1 MPLLVTR
8 PQPQAD
14 QWVARIV
21 ELEKGPPAA
30 EVSIDARAMPLIEI
44 RPSKDRELLARAWSE
59 VPQCAMVMFVS
70 TAAVDSF
77 FDGRPAMPKTDA
89 AHPSWPSGVY
99 AAATGP
105 GTAAS
110 LVARQVPA
118 RQIIQP
124 AAEVG
129 QVDSEAL
136 WQRLSTLPW
145 SGTRA
150 MIVRG
155 DGGRDWLAER
165 LVEQGAS
172 VQFIQ
177 AYSRETP
184 VLDADRRAWVAAA
197 QAWPHD
203 WCWLFSSSDAI
214 ARLSEIAPNA
224 NWSQSTAWTT
234 HPRIAASARAAGFG
248 AVEVVGAHP
257 RAVAAAV
264 QAWIAARHVEPQP
277 GR

>member
-1 MPLLVTR
+1 L
-8 PQPQAD
+8 
-14 QWVARIV
+14 
-21 ELEKGPPAA
+21 
-30 EVSIDARAMPLIEI
+30 PLIEI
-44 RPSKDRELLARAWSE
+44 RPNSDRNQLAQAWSE
-59 VPQCAMVMFVS
+59 VPNCALVMFVS
-70 TAAVDSF
+70 AAAVDSF
-77 FDGRPAMPKTDA
+77 FDGRPQVQPADIDR
-89 AHPSWPSGVY
+89 PSWPAGVY

-105 GTAAS
+105 GTAAALS
-110 LVARQVPA
+110 ARQVPT

-124 AAEVG
+124 GAEVG

-136 WQRLSTLPW
+136 WQRLATLPW
-145 SGTRA
+145 SGTLA

-155 DGGRDWLAER
+155 DGGREWLAER
-165 LVEQGAS
+165 LTEQGAR
-172 VQFIQ
+172 VRFVQ

-214 ARLSEIAPNA
+214 ARLAEIAPGA
-224 NWSQSTAWTT
+224 NWSRSTAWTT
-234 HPRIAASARAAGFG
+234 HPRIAASARSAGFG

-264 QAWIAARHVEPQP
+264 QAWMAARHVDHPDRPIESAGP
-277 GR
+277 